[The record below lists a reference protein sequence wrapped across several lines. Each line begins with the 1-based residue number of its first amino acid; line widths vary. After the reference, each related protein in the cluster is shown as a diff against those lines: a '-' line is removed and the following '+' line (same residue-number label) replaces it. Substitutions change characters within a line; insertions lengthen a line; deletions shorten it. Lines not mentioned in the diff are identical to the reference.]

1 MPEKFVDNFFFGWDF
16 FFDWNFL
23 LGNKSKLI
31 MSWFSQWHHTATK
44 FSEDLGKKLLHNSP
58 FNPYNYTQQ
67 KAAWLKGVQMTNC
80 LKVKR
85 TRLFWE
91 VILLIWKNIV
101 AFFPCFSKSKR
112 DCECRCVE
120 GKKVDEADLAPLLM
134 CLKGRPGKA
143 GLIWWHCKVDLLTLP
158 NKYTLF
164 IFNLFPWQQKSLL
177 WSNQYFFCVP

>member
-1 MPEKFVDNFFFGWDF
+1 M
-16 FFDWNFL
+16 
-23 LGNKSKLI
+23 LI
-31 MSWFSQWHHTATK
+31 FSVTSHSNLIFRGPREETFTQQS
-44 FSEDLGKKLLHNSP
+44 FQPILDV
-58 FNPYNYTQQ
+58 YNYTQQ

-164 IFNLFPWQQKSLL
+164 IFNLFPWQKSLL
-177 WSNQYFFCVP
+177 WSNPYFFVSPNKGEEA